1 MPKKAGLEKLI
12 HLEHTS
18 YKGLLQPRY
27 LQFNLFKNHPAGGGE
42 EVGEGEF
49 MKFYTRSKNNLIS
62 INIPYS

>member
-27 LQFNLFKNHPAGGGE
+27 LQFNLFKNPPAGGGE
-42 EVGEGEF
+42 AVGGGVHEILYP
-49 MKFYTRSKNNLIS
+49 K
-62 INIPYS
+62 